1 MHSAAAIKGLKMAGL
16 LDFNLDDPQQAGMM
30 ALAQG
35 LLSAGAPQTRR
46 VGFGEALAQG
56 MGGMMQARQQA
67 KGLQQQN
74 AANDLAMKIKQLQ
87 FGGMQQDAAA
97 RQAQQAFQAQIPKI
111 VEQFGND
118 YQGMIRAGVP
128 AEYVKQLAESRNYGR
143 DEVART
149 QEIEGQG
156 GEKIIQQLSKFGDVI
171 GAGLPGYVAPVQINR
186 GDQISMVKPAA
197 GLNFKMGFSPSDQI
211 AMRGQNMTDARARE
225 KLAAETSS
233 GGYST
238 KPLPTAALKMQ
249 NDAIDAI
256 NTASGINDQLSKVA
270 NQIET
275 GKLSF
280 GPLSNVINSTR
291 NTLGISSEESKNFA
305 SFKSTLEKLRNDSLR
320 LNTGVQ
326 TDGDA
331 QRAWNELFQNIN
343 DTGLVKQRLQEI
355 TAINKRA
362 EELQKLKVDQIR
374 GNYNAA
380 PMDFNTTKSA
390 TSGSTSK
397 VPMKGQ
403 VMDGYKFKGGNPA
416 DPNSWEKM

>member
-1 MHSAAAIKGLKMAGL
+1 MAGL

-56 MGGMMQARQQA
+56 MGNMMQARQQA

-74 AANDLAMKIKQLQ
+74 AANDLAMKIKQFQ

-97 RQAQQAFQAQIPKI
+97 RQAQQAFQAKLPEIIRQY
-111 VEQFGND
+111 GND
-118 YQGMIRAGVP
+118 YQGMIRDYPAA
-128 AEYVKQLAESRNYGR
+128 AEYVKQVAEARNYGL
-143 DEVART
+143 DKVARV
-149 QEIEGQG
+149 EDVAGEN
-156 GEKIIQQLSKFGDVI
+156 GEKMRQMYDDFGRPI
-171 GAGLPGYVAPVQINR
+171 SQAIKGYVAPQLVDLADSKQFIIPKAGQSFKVGMSPEARDSSARGWAGINLQKER
-186 GDQISMVKPAA
+186 LSMDKNK
-197 GLNFKMGFSPSDQI
+197 L
-211 AMRGQNMTDARARE
+211 DAE
-225 KLAAETSS
+225 QSN

-256 NTASGINDQLSKVA
+256 NTSAGINDQLAKVA

-374 GNYNAA
+374 ANYNAA
-380 PMDFNTTKSA
+380 PMDFSTTKSA

-397 VPMKGQ
+397 APMKGQ